1 MYFCHMKYDVT
12 IGIPVYNAE
21 KYIRQ
26 TLDSALAQSFENI
39 EFLIVNDCGVDTSM
53 PIVREFQETH
63 FRGKDIRIL
72 NQSQNMGPG
81 AARNKIIDE
90 AQGRFLYFLDADD
103 LMESNTIALLM
114 EHQCRVDADIVYGS
128 YNKIETYKNG
138 KILKTYQYSY
148 TELIG
153 EGRLAEYAWRKY
165 GGLQTTVWNY
175 IVKIEILRKAQIRFL
190 DTNFWEDMAF
200 TFDLLPYCQHA
211 VLLPDITYHYMCH
224 YDSLSKYQDRTQI
237 SKDEVLRNISTVDYM
252 KLQCIKA
259 KKKSYLPQRCLNVL
273 RTDIYMMCYILKNAH
288 KITPSFSRQ
297 ELKTIM
303 THPATLSEIMDF
315 PHERIKNLMFYL
327 FSKLPARMVV
337 WIMTVI
343 GKSKGLI

>member
-1 MYFCHMKYDVT
+1 MKYVVT
-12 IGIPVYNAE
+12 IGIPVFNAE
-21 KYIRQ
+21 HFIRQ
-26 TLDSALAQSFENI
+26 TMDSVLVQSFESI
-39 EFLIVNDCGVDTSM
+39 EYLIVDDCGTDGTM
-53 PIVREFQETH
+53 AIVRELQQTH
-63 FRGKDIRIL
+63 PRGEDIHVL
-72 NQSQNMGPG
+72 SQPRNMGVS
-81 AARNKIIDE
+81 AARNRIIDE
-90 AQGRFLYFLDADD
+90 AQGRFLYFMDADD
-103 LMESNTIALLM
+103 LMEPNTIALLM
-114 EHQCRVDADIVYGS
+114 EHQRRTGAEIVYGS
-128 YNKIETYKNG
+128 YNKIETYNENKVDS
-138 KILKTYQYSY
+138 IVRYPLL
-148 TELIG
+148 ELVG
-153 EGRLAEYAWRKY
+153 DGCLAEYAWHKY
-165 GGLQTTVWNY
+165 GNLQTTIWNY
-175 IVKIEILRKAQIRFL
+175 VVDVEMLRRSKVRFI
-190 DTNFWEDMAF
+190 DTYFWEDMAF

-211 VLLPDITYHYMCH
+211 VLLPYITYHYMCH

>member
-1 MYFCHMKYDVT
+1 MKVSV
-12 IGIPVYNAE
+12 IIPVYNVRPYLE
-21 KYIRQ
+21 RCIQSVLCQ
-26 TLDSALAQSFENI
+26 TYKDLEIILVDDGSTDGSLSIAQDYQKNHPR
-39 EFLIVNDCGVDTSM
+39 GV
-53 PIVREFQETH
+53 
-63 FRGKDIRIL
+63 DIRIISHDHNL
-72 NQSQNMGPG
+72 GVS
-81 AARNKIIDE
+81 AARNRIIEE
-90 AQGRFLYFLDADD
+90 ASGTYLYFMDADD
-103 LMESNTIALLM
+103 LMEPNTIALLM
-114 EHQCRVDADIVYGS
+114 EHQRRTGAEIVYGS
-128 YNKIETYKNG
+128 YNKIETYNKN
-138 KILKTYQYSY
+138 KVNSIVCYPLL
-148 TELIG
+148 ELVG
-153 EGRLAEYAWRKY
+153 DGCLAEYAWHKY
-165 GGLQTTVWNY
+165 GNLQTTIWNY
-175 IVKIEILRKAQIRFL
+175 VVDVEMLRRSKVRFI
-190 DTNFWEDMAF
+190 DTDFWEDMAF

-343 GKSKGLI
+343 GKSKGMI

>member
-1 MYFCHMKYDVT
+1 M
-12 IGIPVYNAE
+12 
-21 KYIRQ
+21 
-26 TLDSALAQSFENI
+26 LAL
-39 EFLIVNDCGVDTSM
+39 VGDGC
-53 PIVREFQETH
+53 
-63 FRGKDIRIL
+63 
-72 NQSQNMGPG
+72 
-81 AARNKIIDE
+81 
-90 AQGRFLYFLDADD
+90 
-103 LMESNTIALLM
+103 
-114 EHQCRVDADIVYGS
+114 
-128 YNKIETYKNG
+128 
-138 KILKTYQYSY
+138 
-148 TELIG
+148 
-153 EGRLAEYAWRKY
+153 LAEYAWHKY
-165 GGLQTTVWNY
+165 GNLQTTIWNY
-175 IVKIEILRKAQIRFL
+175 VVDVEMLRRSKVRFI
-190 DTNFWEDMAF
+190 DTYFWEDMAF